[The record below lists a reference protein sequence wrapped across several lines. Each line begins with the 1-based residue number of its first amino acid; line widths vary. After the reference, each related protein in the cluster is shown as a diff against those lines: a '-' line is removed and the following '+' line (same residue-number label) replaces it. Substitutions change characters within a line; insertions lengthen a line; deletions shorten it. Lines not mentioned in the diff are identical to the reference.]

1 MCHWT
6 YFRQSSKKKKKKKYG
21 PGRDSTLVVC
31 FSRANNWFQRGIG
44 WETCSLNLETV
55 FYERETMPVNY
66 FSLSRCSFV
75 RRVKIVFLGPATV
88 LQDSGLRGKFNR
100 GYSPGLRNRG
110 APSYNKN
117 ELTRGKRTLEWNDVE
132 RRQLRSSS
140 VTYENTFV
148 VRSIRIGEGR
158 EKERERERQNV
169 NRRRLRAREAPS
181 IISHGA
187 RK

>member
-1 MCHWT
+1 M
-6 YFRQSSKKKKKKKYG
+6 
-21 PGRDSTLVVC
+21 
-31 FSRANNWFQRGIG
+31 
-44 WETCSLNLETV
+44 
-55 FYERETMPVNY
+55 
-66 FSLSRCSFV
+66 
-75 RRVKIVFLGPATV
+75 KIVFLGRGATV

-100 GYSPGLRNRG
+100 GYSPGLRIRG

-117 ELTRGKRTLEWNDVE
+117 ELTREKRTLEWNDAE

-158 EKERERERQNV
+158 ERGERENA
-169 NRRRLRAREAPS
+169 NRRKLRAKEAPS
-181 IISHGA
+181 IISHGV